1 MELIIVVA
9 LVCLGIAAQPF
20 AARRL
25 SPVVQS
31 TLGSLCVGISLVLTA
46 LVGSGLVQL
55 PQPMMAGGQA
65 QAALPD
71 VNKPAVPEDA
81 SPSAEG
87 SPASPAEKPSVVP
100 NDESRFF
107 VPPEQTP
114 DGIKL
119 YTDDDETVI
128 IPPGRPNWVGQ
139 APQLEGAIHST
150 AVCSDPYATHQQA
163 IQALDKKLEVATA
176 DYIRQHLQSDLAP
189 QLISYDARQIH
200 KRLLPPQNVYHE
212 KIKVSIGPMH
222 QVHALVEFS
231 PEFREELDRRWSE
244 LRATYRLAETGI
256 VGGGVL
262 LVLAT
267 IFGYFRL
274 DNATRGYYTSRLQ
287 FMAAAAILAIVGT
300 SALVSKW
307 WIYWL

>member
-1 MELIIVVA
+1 MELVIIVA
-9 LVCLGIAAQPF
+9 IICLGIAAQPF

-25 SPVVQS
+25 SPLVQS

-46 LVGSGLVQL
+46 LVGSGF
-55 PQPMMAGGQA
+55 
-65 QAALPD
+65 AALPD
-71 VNKPAVPEDA
+71 IEKPVVPPMETSSSPETPAVPQV
-81 SPSAEG
+81 
-87 SPASPAEKPSVVP
+87 PAEQPKVVP

-107 VPPEQTP
+107 EPAEQTA
-114 DGIKL
+114 DGIKI
-119 YTDDDETVI
+119 YSEDDEDVVY
-128 IPPGRPNWVGQ
+128 IPPGRPSWVGQ
-139 APQLEGAIHST
+139 APQREGSIHST

-163 IQALDKKLEVATA
+163 VQALDKKLITATE

-189 QLISYDARQIH
+189 QLISYDVPKIKQ
-200 KRLLPPQNVYHE
+200 RLLAPQNVYHE

-222 QVHALVEFS
+222 QVHALIEFP
-231 PEFREELDRRWSE
+231 PEFRDELDRRWGE
-244 LRATYRLAETGI
+244 MRATYRLAETGLI
-256 VGGGVL
+256 GGGVL

-287 FMAAAAILAIVGT
+287 FMAAAAILAIVAT